1 MKNHKYF
8 ISGIDTNI
16 GKTIISAMLVE
27 KLNAEYWKPIQ
38 SGDLD
43 NTDSNFIRKYT
54 NCKLIHPERYL
65 LSNPISPHAAAKID
79 KINIK
84 LNDINLPKSDSN
96 LIVEGAGGLMVPL
109 NDNDLIIDL
118 IKKLNMKVIIVS
130 KNYLGSINHTL
141 LTIEVLKNNNIK
153 VKGII
158 FNGYSNSETERII
171 KILSEIKIIGRIPM
185 ISKIN
190 KLNISK
196 FSKNIQI

>member
-1 MKNHKYF
+1 
-8 ISGIDTNI
+8 
-16 GKTIISAMLVE
+16 
-27 KLNAEYWKPIQ
+27 
-38 SGDLD
+38 
-43 NTDSNFIRKYT
+43 
-54 NCKLIHPERYL
+54 
-65 LSNPISPHAAAKID
+65 
-79 KINIK
+79 
-84 LNDINLPKSDSN
+84 
-96 LIVEGAGGLMVPL
+96 
-109 NDNDLIIDL
+109 
-118 IKKLNMKVIIVS
+118 MKVIIVS

>member
-1 MKNHKYF
+1 MKNRKYF

-16 GKTIISAMLVE
+16 GNTIISAMLVE

-79 KINIK
+79 KT
-84 LNDINLPKSDSN
+84 NLKSDN
-96 LIVEGAGGLMVPL
+96 TRIV
-109 NDNDLIIDL
+109 
-118 IKKLNMKVIIVS
+118 LNMKVIIVS

-158 FNGYSNSETERII
+158 FNGHSNSETERII